1 MHPFEFEF
9 GNECRK
15 WAQMGRR
22 CYLMAH
28 IVVMLIVYIDTELER
43 ELQAA
48 DVTRASLLK
57 SSKPVE
63 RPTGVGG
70 SVGGGSDRIGSDRTR
85 PPRHSSFGGN
95 MRSVLSSPHS
105 RLAITVWRLR
115 YWPKM
120 QICIGFRSFDSAW
133 LALQIQIHLPFD
145 GRMRSPVQQLPL
157 RGSGLIF
164 INLRLLNAPLSI
176 DTNQFPY
183 PIAVDLGSR
192 TKKVSKSFT
201 RVNEIQ
207 VRINKLIGN
216 YI

>member
-1 MHPFEFEF
+1 MSSDGSPLLFD
-9 GNECRK
+9 GSYCRYVDCLYRY
-15 WAQMGRR
+15 W
-22 CYLMAH
+22 
-28 IVVMLIVYIDTELER
+28 TW
-43 ELQAA
+43 
-48 DVTRASLLK
+48 TRAAGRWRHARQF
-57 SSKPVE
+57 VE
-63 RPTGVGG
+63 IQQTRRAAHW
-70 SVGGGSDRIGSDRTR
+70 SRRISRRRIGSDRIGSD
-85 PPRHSSFGGN
+85 PPSSSLQLWGGGN